1 MSEFYDRLHKINAE
15 QASTKQIPQ
24 HTMDDSERIWNV
36 MQTDQFFGQAATSL
50 MYHNKSGEKKDY
62 DPVEGYRPTGN
73 ELLGY
78 EEYAS
83 ELITSRSPDETM
95 VRKEIIDRNVANRK
109 SFADA
114 GWDRFF
120 GNLLDPVNLIP
131 IPIARG
137 LGFVRAAKAGSIAG
151 GTSIGVSEALRAQL
165 DPTNP
170 VEEPYFAIA
179 GGVLLGGAI
188 GGIAGGI
195 KSAKLDFLADNWFMN
210 QNAVDAHNIIEPLV
224 KDIGAIKAYV
234 EPLKGERMD
243 DHLARLIEKTE
254 QQSQLEYDTMIFK
267 LGADKESY
275 DALVTYSKA
284 NQPDA
289 LAPTG
294 TGVEGL
300 RWTQHPYLFMKNT
313 LFGGDLG
320 NMVRRAADRIS
331 ASPGMMTK
339 QQLTG
344 RPTAQGV
351 HNKAKLHNKEAVD
364 VSTTIYN
371 SYLKEQGINPETMTP
386 FNRAVKSIQTGVF
399 QGREYKAFKD
409 EVAEMYIT
417 GVKSEKA
424 GVVEA
429 ANGIK
434 KYMEYMGIKGAE
446 ASLFGKARLNKRLK
460 FIEENSIPRAD
471 ASVARQAE
479 YISGKGTAD
488 QSVVG
493 INWLRKSIDDLE
505 SKPSLSKLQAEN
517 LERVR
522 QEAGEI
528 EFLLKGF
535 GSAEER
541 LSFINKPTAEISNKG
556 VAIYQDRLKKQQELM
571 DEIVTT
577 QSQLKFFD
585 DQTAKGI
592 GPKAEGEKQ
601 FGHWSRMWKHDVI
614 TANRDAFVKILDDW
628 YVKTDTTGARAN
640 RTVASIMGQ
649 KTQYDIKVALKD
661 AMTQQRMSE
670 SAIGSALEKI
680 DVIFSKKVTQAENL
694 VTAREFLHDFVKINH
709 IGTDGKFKDLL
720 DEIDSLASR
729 GEPDGLN
736 FGASTAA
743 RERLVDIPNKMLLK
757 KNNGVADFIET
768 DPEIMIRRYHR
779 RMAASIEM
787 SNEFGDATMKG
798 FMEDMRFRFDEKIHN
813 ASSAKEA
820 EELTAE
826 AKKVMQAMLDLKE
839 KVLGVYKMPVDPSS
853 VGQRSVRGLKN
864 AMVLALMGKASIAA
878 LADMGRTVM
887 SVGLQRSFKHGFD
900 RMTIA
905 AEEFKVAGK
914 EVEQAGEAA
923 EIALHGRWEAFF
935 DVDGSFGGNT
945 MVERLLDAG
954 VNKMFILNALSP
966 YTDMM
971 KRFSGAMIQSE
982 MIRTSVKWAN
992 IEGKNPLKYVDEVTP
1007 QGTAERVMRGDEG
1020 VLTTAER
1027 NALTKV
1033 GIGLNEAVRI
1043 AEQWVAAGS
1052 TKGNSLHLANTQ
1064 NWKGD
1069 DEIKQLFRVGLVD
1082 EINNAV
1088 VTPGPAEKLNFMSTP
1103 VGSLMTQFKSFGLSA
1118 THRTLLAGLQQRDA
1132 KAFHGILSMIAMGY
1146 FVDLVKSPSYD
1157 KRDFTSLDRLV
1168 QAIEYSGTTGI
1179 MFDLNNMIEVMSG
1192 NKLGLRPSLGIDS
1205 FFQNPNLAQRTG
1217 QVGGPVASLGG
1228 DLFNSILNPNADS
1241 QDMARSIRRLLPF
1254 NNLIWFSW
1262 AVDRL
1267 QRSAGSIGEG
1277 DDNE

>member
-1 MSEFYDRLHKINAE
+1 MSEFYNRLHKIHAE
-15 QASTKQIPQ
+15 DIGTKQIPQ
-24 HTMDDSERIWNV
+24 HTMSDSERIWNV
-36 MQTDQFFGQAATSL
+36 MQTDTFFGQAATSL
-50 MYHNKSGEKKDY
+50 MYHNTAGESKDY
-62 DPVEGYRPTGN
+62 DPVDGYRPTGD
-73 ELLGY
+73 EILGY
-78 EEYAS
+78 ENFADEF
-83 ELITSRSPDETM
+83 ITSRSPDETR
-95 VRKEIIDRNVANRK
+95 VRKEIIDLNVANRS
-109 SFADA
+109 SFEGA

-137 LGFVRAAKAGSIAG
+137 LGFIRGSIQGSKAGGAG
-151 GTSIGVSEALRAQL
+151 IGVAEAMRAQL

-170 VEEPYFAIA
+170 IEEPYIAIA
-179 GGVLLGGAI
+179 GGVILGGAI

-195 KSAKLDFLADNWFMN
+195 KGAKLDFLADNWFMS
-210 QNAVDAHNIIEPLV
+210 QNVVDAHNVIDPLV
-224 KDIGAIKAYV
+224 KDIGAIRAYV
-234 EPLKGERMD
+234 EPLKNENMG
-243 DHLARLIEKTE
+243 DHLSRLIGKTE
-254 QQSQLEYDTMIFK
+254 QQSQLEYDKMIFN
-267 LGADKESY
+267 LSADKKSY
-275 DALVTYSKA
+275 DAVVTYSKSY
-284 NQPDA
+284 QPDA
-289 LAPTG
+289 LVPTG
-294 TGVEGL
+294 TGIEGL
-300 RWTQHPYLFMKNT
+300 RWTQHPYLFMKNN
-313 LFGGDLG
+313 LFEGDLG
-320 NMVRRAADRIS
+320 NMIRRAADRIV

-344 RPTAQGV
+344 RPTARGV

-364 VSTTIYN
+364 VSTTMYN
-371 SYLKEQGINPETMTP
+371 SYLKEQGIDPTTMTP

-399 QGREYKAFKD
+399 QGREYKAFKE

-434 KYMEYMGIKGAE
+434 KYMEYMGLKGSE
-446 ASLFGKARLNKRLK
+446 ASLFGVARVNKRLK
-460 FIEENSIPRAD
+460 FLEENSIPQAD

-479 YISGKGTAD
+479 YMAGKGTAD
-488 QSVVG
+488 KPLVG

-505 SKPSLSKLQAEN
+505 SKRNLTKAQSEN
-517 LERVR
+517 LERFR

-528 EFLLKGF
+528 EFLLRGF

-541 LSFINKPTAEISNKG
+541 LSFINKPTSEISNKG
-556 VAIYQDRLKKQQELM
+556 VAIYQDRLKKQQGLM
-571 DEIVTT
+571 DEL
-577 QSQLKFFD
+577 SLSNEQLKYFN
-585 DQTAKGI
+585 DQNAQGI

-601 FGHWSRMWKHDVI
+601 FGHWSRMWKHDEI
-614 TANRDAFVKILDDW
+614 NAHRDAFVKLLDDW

-640 RTVASIMGQ
+640 RTVASIMGERT
-649 KTQYDIKVALKD
+649 KFDIKASLD
-661 AMTQQRMSE
+661 NAMIEQKMSS
-670 SAIGSALEKI
+670 SARGSALEKI
-680 DVIFSKKVTQAENL
+680 DEIFAKGNTEAENL
-694 VTAREFLHDFVKINH
+694 VIARDFLRDFLKKNH
-709 IGTDGKFKDLL
+709 IGTDGKFKNVL

-729 GEPDGLN
+729 GEPDGLS
-736 FGASTAA
+736 FGASTAT

-757 KNNGVADFIET
+757 KNNGIADFIET

-779 RMAASIEM
+779 RMSASIEM

-798 FMEDMRFRFDEKIHN
+798 FMEDIQFRFDEKIHN

-820 EELTAE
+820 EALTAE
-826 AKKVMQAMLDLKE
+826 AKKVTQAMLDLKE

-887 SVGLQRSFKHGFD
+887 SVGLRRSLGGTFD
-900 RMTIA
+900 RFTIA
-905 AEEFKVAGK
+905 AEEFKIAGK

-992 IEGKNPLKYVDEVTP
+992 IEGKNPLKYVDEITT

-1069 DEIKQLFRVGLVD
+1069 DEIKQIFRVGLVD

-1103 VGSLMTQFKSFGLSA
+1103 LGSLMTQFKSFGLSA

-1132 KAFHGILSMIAMGY
+1132 KAFHGIVSMIGMGY
-1146 FVDLVKSPSYD
+1146 IVDLWKSPSYD
-1157 KRDFTSLDRLV
+1157 KRNFTSIDRLV

-1179 MFDLNNMIEVMSG
+1179 MFDLNNMIEVTSG
-1192 NKLGLRPSLGIDS
+1192 NKLGIRPSLGVDS
-1205 FFQNPNLAQRTG
+1205 FFKNPNLAQRTG

-1228 DLFNSILNPNADS
+1228 DLFNSLLNPDADS
-1241 QDMARSIRRLLPF
+1241 QDMARSLRRLLPF